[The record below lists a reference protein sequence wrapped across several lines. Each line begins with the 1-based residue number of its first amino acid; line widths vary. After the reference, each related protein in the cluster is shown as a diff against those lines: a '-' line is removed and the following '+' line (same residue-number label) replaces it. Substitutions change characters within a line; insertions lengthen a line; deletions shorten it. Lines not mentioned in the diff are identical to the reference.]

1 MGIPAESSVVGVVG
15 DRTEPV
21 RSAIEAAGGHH
32 RLGDVTTVLAGDLDA
47 LVVVGQAHLLE
58 LAALEPTPDVPILP
72 VNAGPGVASVPLAAI
87 SPAIEALLAG
97 EGRRHDRPVLA
108 ALENG
113 TERARALCD
122 VMLVTAEPAR
132 ISEYAVRSGGD
143 LVARFRADGVVVST
157 PAGTHGYGRSVGAP
171 VVARGTDVVSV
182 VPVAPFATSADHWVL
197 PTGDVTLTIERD
209 EVPVE
214 LLADD
219 RRCDC
224 VPPHTPLSIARVD
237 SLTIRTVPQSQS
249 SFARS
254 DRPNESTD

>member
-1 MGIPAESSVVGVVG
+1 MGTPAESSVVGVVG
-15 DRTEPV
+15 DRTDSV
-21 RSAIEAAGGHH
+21 RSAIEAAGGRH
-32 RLGDVTTVLAGDLDA
+32 RLGDLTTVLAGDPDV
-47 LVVVGQAHLLE
+47 LVTVGQAHLLE
-58 LAALEPTPDVPILP
+58 LAALEPTPDVPVLP
-72 VNAGPGVASVPLAAI
+72 VNAGPGVESVPLSAVPAAVD
-87 SPAIEALLAG
+87 ALLAD
-97 EGRRHDRPVLA
+97 EGGTHARPVLA
-108 ALENG
+108 ALEG
-113 TERARALCD
+113 ETERARALCD

-143 LVARFRADGVVVST
+143 LVAQFRADGVVVST

-219 RRCDC
+219 RRAER

-237 SLTIRTVPQSQS
+237 SLSIRTVPQSRS

-254 DRPNESTD
+254 E